1 MGQQRSLLAVS
12 VIEKMYHDCKH
23 DECDE
28 VFKLEKLSDH
38 EKVCKHRTVSCPS
51 ETCDKKLALSKLL
64 DHLKSSRTCSVS
76 ENIHIMNEKAKNKSF
91 RNLVKTNWRVLVCS
105 QKGVNFALRVKKSG
119 DFYNINI
126 VMFETEEECS
136 KYMIEMEVFRN
147 DSPPASRHSVKFRGN
162 PSSIDKTKE
171 EIKNVGLL
179 VPLHEYHFQIR

>member
-1 MGQQRSLLAVS
+1 MTIG
-12 VIEKMYHDCKH
+12 
-23 DECDE
+23 
-28 VFKLEKLSDH
+28 
-38 EKVCKHRTVSCPS
+38 
-51 ETCDKKLALSKLL
+51 KLL
-64 DHLKSSRTCSVS
+64 KRSFRLCKSRVSNFNSLEMRNKWKQHVFSCFSILIEFLKSGFWLSWTFF
-76 ENIHIMNEKAKNKSF
+76 NIAAKLKELESCATSQMKAKNKSF